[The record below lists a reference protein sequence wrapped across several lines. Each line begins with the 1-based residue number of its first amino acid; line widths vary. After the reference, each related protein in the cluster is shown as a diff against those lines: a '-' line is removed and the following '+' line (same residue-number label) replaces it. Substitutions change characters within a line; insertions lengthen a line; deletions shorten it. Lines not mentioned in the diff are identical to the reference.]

1 MRKTLIIFAAV
12 CVLLSIGAWYFYD
25 SESSTTYTIAIYWVV
40 SILFL
45 TVFGNY
51 IIYQWLN
58 RLIPWKHYT
67 LKRMIVQLLTSGIF
81 TVLCANLSYYLFK
94 TQFTDFPPD
103 SQQMILLNIYAIFI
117 IIPVFSIFFGIY
129 FLTKWK
135 QATLAVEDAKKE
147 IIRSELLTLK
157 NHIDPHFLFNNL
169 NILSSLIGPENE
181 QALAFLEKF
190 SEVYRYVLRTKDT
203 ELITL
208 EKELEFLD
216 AYIYLLNTRFAHQVD
231 FEIDVPDH
239 CRNHFL
245 PTLSL
250 QMLVEN
256 AIKHNTF
263 TKRKK
268 LKIQITCLDSFLEI
282 RNNFNPKNG
291 PDSWKAG
298 QGSGLKNIAK
308 RYELTTKRTP
318 EVGVSEGDFV
328 VKLPLINKR

>member
-1 MRKTLIIFAAV
+1 L
-12 CVLLSIGAWYFYD
+12 IGAWYFYD
-25 SESSTTYTIAIYWVV
+25 SETSTTYTIAIYWVV
-40 SILFL
+40 CILFL

-58 RLIPWKHYT
+58 KLVPWKHDT
-67 LKRMIVQLLTSGIF
+67 LKRMIVQLLASGIF

-103 SQQMILLNIYAIFI
+103 NQQMILLNIYAIFI

-135 QATLAVEDAKKE
+135 QATIAVEDAKKE

-169 NILSSLIGPENE
+169 NILSSLIGPENK

-190 SEVYRYVLRTKDT
+190 SEVYRYVLHNKDT
-203 ELITL
+203 ELIIL
-208 EKELEFLD
+208 DKELDFLD
-216 AYIYLLNTRFAHQVD
+216 AYIYLLNTRFEHQVE
-231 FEIDVPDH
+231 FEINIPNQ
-239 CRNHFL
+239 CKNYYL

-256 AIKHNTF
+256 AIKHNVF
-263 TKRKK
+263 TKKKK
-268 LKIQITCLDSFLEI
+268 LKIRIKGQEEYLEI
-282 RNNFNPKNG
+282 RNNFNPK
-291 PDSWKAG
+291 KASESKISG
-298 QGSGLKNIAK
+298 NGSGLRNIAK
-308 RYELTTKRTP
+308 RYELTTKGKLQ
-318 EVGVSEGDFV
+318 VDIFDDIFV
-328 VKLPLINKR
+328 VKLPLIKKS